1 MTVIATAGHVD
12 HGKSSLVQALT
23 GTDPDRW
30 EEEKRRGMT
39 IDLGFAHTVLPSGA
53 VASFIDVPGHI
64 RFLRNML
71 AGVGAI
77 DACVLVVDAK
87 EGWMPQTEEHFQILK
102 LLGVANGV
110 VALTKID
117 LIDGDLENI
126 RRREIAEHTSESFLA
141 DAEIVATSVT
151 TKLGLDKLRGVLDQL
166 MTQTSS
172 RTSSLASSSAS
183 SLVNSL
189 ASQRPRLWIDR
200 AFTTKGAGT
209 VVTGTLIDGSIQVG
223 DELVVVRNQQKVRV
237 REIQQHEQTVTK
249 LDRSHRCALNI
260 VGISH
265 EEISRGDALV
275 NLKQWKPTAMFDASL
290 RIVPGLKHRVTRR
303 GSYSVYIGA
312 GEFSAKIRLI
322 GTRELNADE
331 QGYVRIAIDSSL
343 ALMPGDRYI
352 LRESGRQETIGGG
365 EVLDIHPILRVS
377 RAKPDRSLDRLI
389 AEHGWITVGEFELLT
404 AQRMP
409 AVVGEWLTTPA
420 LYDALRKNLAMQLA
434 KNPDGIEIS
443 RLKSHEQAVVATL
456 PEVVIEMGRA
466 RIKGAN
472 SIADHPYA
480 GLFAHAGVT
489 PPDTKTLD
497 RNIVRQLVQ
506 RGLLVDVDGT
516 VFHITALETARLK
529 VIEILNQNPNG
540 FTVSQFREYLGITRK
555 HAVPLLEALDSRG
568 ITKRL
573 DDLRVGGAR
582 LAS

>member
-1 MTVIATAGHVD
+1 
-12 HGKSSLVQALT
+12 
-23 GTDPDRW
+23 
-30 EEEKRRGMT
+30 
-39 IDLGFAHTVLPSGA
+39 
-53 VASFIDVPGHI
+53 
-64 RFLRNML
+64 
-71 AGVGAI
+71 
-77 DACVLVVDAK
+77 
-87 EGWMPQTEEHFQILK
+87 
-102 LLGVANGV
+102 
-110 VALTKID
+110 
-117 LIDGDLENI
+117 
-126 RRREIAEHTSESFLA
+126 
-141 DAEIVATSVT
+141 
-151 TKLGLDKLRGVLDQL
+151 
-166 MTQTSS
+166 
-172 RTSSLASSSAS
+172 
-183 SLVNSL
+183 
-189 ASQRPRLWIDR
+189 
-200 AFTTKGAGT
+200 
-209 VVTGTLIDGSIQVG
+209 
-223 DELVVVRNQQKVRV
+223 
-237 REIQQHEQTVTK
+237 
-249 LDRSHRCALNI
+249 
-260 VGISH
+260 
-265 EEISRGDALV
+265 
-275 NLKQWKPTAMFDASL
+275 
-290 RIVPGLKHRVTRR
+290 
-303 GSYSVYIGA
+303 VYIGA
-312 GEFSAKIRLI
+312 GEFSAEIRLI

-331 QGYVRIAIDSSL
+331 QGCVRIAIDSSL

-365 EVLDIHPILRVS
+365 EVLDIHPMLRVS

-434 KNPDGIEIS
+434 KNPDGIEVS
-443 RLKSHEQAVVATL
+443 RLKSHEQAVVVTL

-480 GLFAHAGVT
+480 GLFAHSGVT
-489 PPDTKTLD
+489 PPDIKTLD

>member
-12 HGKSSLVQALT
+12 HGKSSLVRALT

-39 IDLGFAHTVLPSGA
+39 IDLGFAFTVLPSGA

-110 VALTKID
+110 VALSKID
-117 LIDGDLENI
+117 LIDGELENI
-126 RRREIAEHTSESFLA
+126 RRREISERTNGSFLA
-141 DAEIVATSVT
+141 NAEIIATSVT
-151 TKLGLDKLRGVLDQL
+151 TNLGLDKLCSALDQL
-166 MTQTSS
+166 ISQSAS
-172 RTSSLASSSAS
+172 PSASSLASQSAA
-183 SLVNSL
+183 

-209 VVTGTLIDGSIQVG
+209 VVTGTLIDGCLQVG
-223 DELVVVRNQQKVRV
+223 DELAVVRNQQKVRV

-249 LDRSHRCALNI
+249 LDHSHRCALNL

-290 RIVPGLKHRVTRR
+290 RVVPSLKHRVTRR
-303 GSYSVYIGA
+303 GSYSIYIGA

-331 QGYVRIAIDSSL
+331 QGCVRIAIDSSL

-389 AEHGWITVGEFELLT
+389 AEHGWITVSDFELLT
-404 AQRMP
+404 SQRLP

-420 LYDALRKNLAMQLA
+420 LHEALRKDLAMQLA
-434 KNPDGIEIS
+434 KNPDGIEVS
-443 RLKSHEQAVVATL
+443 RLKTYEQAVVATL

-472 SIADHPYA
+472 SITDHPYA

-497 RNIVRQLVQ
+497 RNVIRQLVQ

-516 VFHITALETARLK
+516 VFHISALETARHK
-529 VIEILNQNPNG
+529 VVEILNQNPNG
-540 FTVSQFREYLGITRK
+540 FTVSQFREHLGITRK
-555 HAVPLLEALDSRG
+555 HAVPLLEALDRRG
-568 ITKRL
+568 ITRRT

-582 LAS
+582 LAN

>member
-126 RRREIAEHTSESFLA
+126 RSREIAEHTSESFLA

-151 TKLGLDKLRGVLDQL
+151 TKLGLDKLRGALDQL

-183 SLVNSL
+183 SSANSL

-237 REIQQHEQTVTK
+237 R
-249 LDRSHRCALNI
+249 
-260 VGISH
+260 
-265 EEISRGDALV
+265 
-275 NLKQWKPTAMFDASL
+275 
-290 RIVPGLKHRVTRR
+290 
-303 GSYSVYIGA
+303 
-312 GEFSAKIRLI
+312 
-322 GTRELNADE
+322 
-331 QGYVRIAIDSSL
+331 
-343 ALMPGDRYI
+343 
-352 LRESGRQETIGGG
+352 
-365 EVLDIHPILRVS
+365 
-377 RAKPDRSLDRLI
+377 
-389 AEHGWITVGEFELLT
+389 
-404 AQRMP
+404 
-409 AVVGEWLTTPA
+409 
-420 LYDALRKNLAMQLA
+420 
-434 KNPDGIEIS
+434 
-443 RLKSHEQAVVATL
+443 
-456 PEVVIEMGRA
+456 
-466 RIKGAN
+466 
-472 SIADHPYA
+472 
-480 GLFAHAGVT
+480 
-489 PPDTKTLD
+489 
-497 RNIVRQLVQ
+497 
-506 RGLLVDVDGT
+506 
-516 VFHITALETARLK
+516 
-529 VIEILNQNPNG
+529 
-540 FTVSQFREYLGITRK
+540 
-555 HAVPLLEALDSRG
+555 
-568 ITKRL
+568 
-573 DDLRVGGAR
+573 
-582 LAS
+582 

>member
-151 TKLGLDKLRGVLDQL
+151 TKLGLDKLRGALDQL
-166 MTQTSS
+166 MTQTSL

-183 SLVNSL
+183 SSANSL

-265 EEISRGDALV
+265 EEISRGDAIV
-275 NLKQWKPTAMFDASL
+275 NLKQWKPTTMFDASL

-331 QGYVRIAIDSSL
+331 QGCVRIAIDSSL

-434 KNPDGIEIS
+434 KNPDGIEVS

-506 RGLLVDVDGT
+506 RGLLVDVSGT

>member
-1 MTVIATAGHVD
+1 
-12 HGKSSLVQALT
+12 
-23 GTDPDRW
+23 
-30 EEEKRRGMT
+30 MT
-39 IDLGFAHTVLPSGA
+39 IDLGFASMVLPSGA

-102 LLGVANGV
+102 LLGVACGV

-117 LIDGDLENI
+117 LIDEALENI
-126 RRREIAEHTSESFLA
+126 RRREIAEHTSGSFLA
-141 DAEIVATSVT
+141 NSKIIATSVT
-151 TKLGLDKLRGVLDQL
+151 TQVGLDKFRTALDEL
-166 MTQTSS
+166 V
-172 RTSSLASSSAS
+172 ASDPLKNNLIARH
-183 SLVNSL
+183 
-189 ASQRPRLWIDR
+189 RPRLWIDR
-200 AFTTKGAGT
+200 SFTAKGAGT
-209 VVTGTLIDGSIQVG
+209 VVTGTLIDGSLHVG
-223 DELVVVRNQQKVRV
+223 DELVVVRTQQTVRI
-237 REIQQHEQTVTK
+237 REIQQHEKAITT
-249 LDRSHRCALNI
+249 LDGGNRCALNL

-275 NLKQWKPTAMFDASL
+275 NVKQWKPTAMFDASL
-290 RIVPGLKHRVTRR
+290 RIVPSLKHRVTRR

-322 GTRELNADE
+322 GVRELNADE
-331 QGYVRIAIDSSL
+331 QGCVRIAIDSSL
-343 ALMPGDRYI
+343 ALKPGDRYI

-377 RAKPDRSLDRLI
+377 RAKPDRSLERLI
-389 AEHGWITVGEFELLT
+389 AEHGWITVSDFELLT
-404 AQRMP
+404 AQRLP
-409 AVVGEWLTTPA
+409 AVVGEWLTTPE
-420 LYDALRKNLAMQLA
+420 LYDALRKDLALQLS
-434 KNPDGIEIS
+434 KNPDGIEVS
-443 RLKSHEQAVVATL
+443 RLKTHEQAVVATL

-472 SIADHPYA
+472 SISDHPYA

-489 PPDTKTLD
+489 PPDTKNLD
-497 RNIVRQLVQ
+497 RNIVRQLVH

-516 VFHITALETARLK
+516 VFHITAIETARQN
-529 VIEILNQNPNG
+529 VIEILNQSPNG
-540 FTVSQFREYLGITRK
+540 FTVSQFREHLGITRK

-582 LAS
+582 LVS

>member
-12 HGKSSLVQALT
+12 HGKSSLVRALT

-39 IDLGFAHTVLPSGA
+39 IDLGFAATVLPSGA

-102 LLGVANGV
+102 LLGVACGV

-117 LIDGDLENI
+117 LIDEALENI
-126 RRREIAEHTSESFLA
+126 RRREIAEHTSGSFLA
-141 DAEIVATSVT
+141 NSEIIATSVT
-151 TKLGLDKLRGVLDQL
+151 TQLGLDKLRIALDEL
-166 MTQTSS
+166 VAGD
-172 RTSSLASSSAS
+172 SLKD
-183 SLVNSL
+183 NSITT
-189 ASQRPRLWIDR
+189 QRPRLWIDR

-209 VVTGTLIDGSIQVG
+209 VVTGTLIDGSLQVG
-223 DELVVVRNQQKVRV
+223 DELVVVRNQQKVRI

-249 LDRSHRCALNI
+249 LERSHRCALNL

-265 EEISRGDALV
+265 EEISRGDALINV
-275 NLKQWKPTAMFDASL
+275 QQWKPTAMFDASL
-290 RIVPGLKHRVTRR
+290 RIVPSLKHRVTRR

-322 GTRELNADE
+322 GVRELNADE
-331 QGYVRIAIDSSL
+331 QGCVRIAIDSSL
-343 ALMPGDRYI
+343 ALKPGDRYI

-377 RAKPDRSLDRLI
+377 RAKPDQSLDRLI
-389 AEHGWITVGEFELLT
+389 AEHGWITVSDFELLT
-404 AQRMP
+404 AQRLP
-409 AVVGEWLTTPA
+409 ALVGEWLTTSE
-420 LYDALRKNLAMQLA
+420 LYDALRKDLAMQLA
-434 KNPDGIEIS
+434 KNPDGIEVS
-443 RLKSHEQAVVATL
+443 RLKTHEQAVVATL

-472 SIADHPYA
+472 SISDHPYA

-497 RNIVRQLVQ
+497 RNIIRQLVQ

-540 FTVSQFREYLGITRK
+540 FTVSQFREHLGITRK

>member
-117 LIDGDLENI
+117 LIDGALENI
-126 RRREIAEHTSESFLA
+126 RLREIAEHTSESFLA
-141 DAEIVATSVT
+141 NAEIVATSVT
-151 TKLGLDKLRGVLDQL
+151 KKLGLDKLRSALDQL

-172 RTSSLASSSAS
+172 RASSS
-183 SLVNSL
+183 

-249 LDRSHRCALNI
+249 LDRSHRCALNLA
-260 VGISH
+260 GISH

-275 NLKQWKPTAMFDASL
+275 NIKQWKPTAMFDASL

-322 GTRELNADE
+322 GARELNADE
-331 QGYVRIAIDSSL
+331 QGCVRIAIDSSL

-389 AEHGWITVGEFELLT
+389 AEHGWITVGDFELLT
-404 AQRMP
+404 AQRIP

-420 LYDALRKNLAMQLA
+420 LYDALRKDLAMQLA
-434 KNPDGIEIS
+434 KNPDGIEVS
-443 RLKSHEQAVVATL
+443 RLKLHEQAVVATL

-472 SIADHPYA
+472 SIVDHPYA
-480 GLFAHAGVT
+480 GLFAQAGVT

-497 RNIVRQLVQ
+497 RNIIRQLVQ

-555 HAVPLLEALDSRG
+555 HAVPLLEALDSRA
-568 ITKRL
+568 ITKRS
-573 DDLRVGGAR
+573 DDLRIGGAR
-582 LAS
+582 LAN